1 MIIEFIKKQK
11 LNISLIAGF
20 ILLYAASVYFLL
32 ENYIGKVVLEINI
45 LEDASV
51 FQSITSLLYVSL
63 FCLLFFLG
71 KKYKKEIYL
80 KFSLIQSAIM
90 FSIPLICIFFL
101 VFGFE
106 TELGATIL
114 SYIVMVTMLPFA
126 GFGINLYVALLIPVS
141 GIVLFILS
149 KKELNKLK

>member
-1 MIIEFIKKQK
+1 MILEFIKKQK
-11 LNISLIAGF
+11 LNISLTAGF

-51 FQSITSLLYVSL
+51 LQSITSLLYVAL
-63 FCLLFFLG
+63 FFLLFYLG
-71 KKYKKEIYL
+71 KKYGKEIYL

-90 FSIPLICIFFL
+90 FLIPLICFFFL
-101 VFGFE
+101 IFGFE
-106 TELGATIL
+106 TELGALIL
-114 SYIVMVTMLPFA
+114 SYIVMVTMVPFA
-126 GFGINLYVALLIPVS
+126 GFGISLYVALLIPVL

-149 KKELNKLK
+149 KKELKKLN